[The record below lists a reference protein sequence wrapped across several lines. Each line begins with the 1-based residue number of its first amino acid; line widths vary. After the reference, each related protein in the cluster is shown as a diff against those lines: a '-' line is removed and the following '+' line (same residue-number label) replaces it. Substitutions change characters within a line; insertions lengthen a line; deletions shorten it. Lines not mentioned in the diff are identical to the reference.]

1 MLNGTRHCWN
11 LNDSTFSI
19 FIDPCER
26 NSAWKSPSEWYAK
39 SYDCLLTHWLPLAS
53 IVFLTEAIYWKIFSC
68 NYLGNEKYSLNFF
81 LNFLYLDSIL
91 NIFKK
96 KWPSHLMYF
105 WTYGLRNTWLDKRL
119 KIPVSE
125 DPSTSN
131 MVNGSKHISKLND
144 IPLQYLLIPVKAIPL
159 EKLSLNYMQNLS
171 TVG

>member
-1 MLNGTRHCWN
+1 
-11 LNDSTFSI
+11 
-19 FIDPCER
+19 
-26 NSAWKSPSEWYAK
+26 
-39 SYDCLLTHWLPLAS
+39 
-53 IVFLTEAIYWKIFSC
+53 
-68 NYLGNEKYSLNFF
+68 
-81 LNFLYLDSIL
+81 
-91 NIFKK
+91 
-96 KWPSHLMYF
+96 MYF

>member
-1 MLNGTRHCWN
+1 
-11 LNDSTFSI
+11 
-19 FIDPCER
+19 
-26 NSAWKSPSEWYAK
+26 
-39 SYDCLLTHWLPLAS
+39 
-53 IVFLTEAIYWKIFSC
+53 
-68 NYLGNEKYSLNFF
+68 
-81 LNFLYLDSIL
+81 
-91 NIFKK
+91 
-96 KWPSHLMYF
+96 MYF
-105 WTYGLRNTWLDKRL
+105 WTYRLRNTWLDKRL